1 MKKVLIWDTVELKN
15 IGGPSGYLYN
25 LHSFLMQEPSD
36 QIVFLSDL
44 LKKASNNLQERDY
57 TQNKRKSI
65 FLKVCDL
72 YPSSFKNLFFS
83 RCIKKMLDSWLYV
96 YNFFWRQF
104 RQPFIIPSTINL
116 NDYDFI
122 HFHLM
127 PDLLR
132 FKNNKTK
139 FNGKIIFTSHCPCT
153 WTDEVIFFENRK
165 WLAFFRRVILWQELK
180 CYKSADYIMFPCK
193 EAREP
198 YEKEPTI
205 KKILTSKEN
214 NIFYIPTGILKDI
227 STTNI
232 DLSIYGIPSQ
242 SFVIGFFGRH
252 SKIKGYDLL
261 KDVAERLLK
270 KYDNLYFL
278 CAGKGEVP
286 PLNHPR
292 WIELG
297 FINNIQD
304 FLPKCDLYILPN
316 QDTYF
321 DLIVLEIF
329 RAGTIALLSNNGGN
343 RYFKNLPQKETI
355 GIDFFNIQSKTE
367 IFNLVEKNIKLNK
380 ENTSLYQTRKKMNQ
394 VMFYH
399 YFTVDKYVKKYLS
412 TIELL

>member
-1 MKKVLIWDTVELKN
+1 MKKILIWDTVELKN

-25 LHSFLMQEPSD
+25 LHAFLMQEPSS

-44 LKKASNNLQERDY
+44 LKKTSKNLQERDY
-57 TQNKRKSI
+57 TQNKRKSLL
-65 FLKVCDL
+65 LKACNL
-72 YPSSFKNLFFS
+72 YPSGLKKLFFS
-83 RCIKKMLDSWLYV
+83 RCVKKILDSWLYV
-96 YNFFWRQF
+96 YNFFWEQF
-104 RQPFIIPSTINL
+104 RRPFIIPSTINF

-132 FKNNKTK
+132 FKNNRMK
-139 FNGKIIFTSHCPCT
+139 FNGKIILTSHCPCT
-153 WTDEVIFFENRK
+153 WTDEVIFFENKK
-165 WLAFFRRVILWQELK
+165 WLAFFRRIILRQEVE
-180 CYKSADYIMFPCK
+180 CYKCADYIMFPCK

-198 YEKEPTI
+198 YEKEPT
-205 KKILTSKEN
+205 
-214 NIFYIPTGILKDI
+214 
-227 STTNI
+227 
-232 DLSIYGIPSQ
+232 SQ

-261 KDVAERLLK
+261 KDVAEKLLK

-278 CAGKGEVP
+278 CAGKGDIP
-286 PLNHPR
+286 PLNHPH

-321 DLIVLEIF
+321 DLIVLEIL

-343 RYFKNLPQKETI
+343 RYFKTFPPKETI

-367 IFNLVEKNIKLNK
+367 ILNLVEKNIKLNK
-380 ENTSLYQTRKKMNQ
+380 ENISLYQGRRKMNQ
-394 VMFYH
+394 IIFYH
-399 YFTVDKYVKKYLS
+399 YFTVDDYVKNYLS
-412 TIELL
+412 AIELL